1 MRVCRTL
8 SCNFHSCRHSSVLPY
23 SHPML
28 QACTLCLKK
37 GIVRVACTVSVPDA
51 GTLNPSDSLLRHRV
65 QYVCFQEEIPFL
77 IQFPPPPSG
86 CLSLSRFGHLASSD
100 PRHRP
105 ICMRTSSALANSV
118 LLEFFSSLHSY
129 SVGGQTRRTWGSDV
143 GIPFKREL
151 DSNSA

>member
-1 MRVCRTL
+1 MPPLFRPSL
-8 SCNFHSCRHSSVLPY
+8 FSSNVAGM
-23 SHPML
+23 HPMS
-28 QACTLCLKK
+28 QK
-37 GIVRVACTVSVPDA
+37 GYCQSCVYQCICALARLDA
-51 GTLNPSDSLLRHRV
+51 GTHNPSDSLLRHGV

-77 IQFPPPPSG
+77 IQFPPLPSG

-118 LLEFFSSLHSY
+118 LLEFFSSFHSY